1 VRPTPAQAPPRA
13 APPAGRAAGRPAPAP
28 APAPAP
34 EAEYAEYEEVTASAD
49 NGYDVD
55 AAVDGVS
62 TADVFASLDNPGIPG

>member
-1 VRPTPAQAPPRA
+1 
-13 APPAGRAAGRPAPAP
+13 
-28 APAPAP
+28 
-34 EAEYAEYEEVTASAD
+34 VTASAD